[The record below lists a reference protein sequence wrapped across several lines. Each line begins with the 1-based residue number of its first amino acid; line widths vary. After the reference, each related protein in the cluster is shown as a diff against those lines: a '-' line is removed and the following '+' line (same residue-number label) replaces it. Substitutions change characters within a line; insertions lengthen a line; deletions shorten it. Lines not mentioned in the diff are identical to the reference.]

1 MHLFFLNLFHSLLS
15 YLYYVPDRV
24 REDIYLF
31 YFFNSPIH
39 VPSVT
44 GPPSQTKQNFIM
56 WEDFIF
62 QTTEIIQC
70 NSLLLCKAN
79 FPVGQKVD
87 KILHAKTPG
96 R

>member
-1 MHLFFLNLFHSLLS
+1 MCLIVF
-15 YLYYVPDRV
+15 V
-24 REDIYLF
+24 RIFIYLF
-31 YFFNSPIH
+31 IFNSPIH

-70 NSLLLCKAN
+70 NSLLLCKAD

>member
-1 MHLFFLNLFHSLLS
+1 
-15 YLYYVPDRV
+15 
-24 REDIYLF
+24 
-31 YFFNSPIH
+31 
-39 VPSVT
+39 
-44 GPPSQTKQNFIM
+44 M

-70 NSLLLCKAN
+70 NSLLLREAN

-87 KILHAKTPG
+87 KIFHAKTLG